1 VVGTG
6 VLAYL
11 TTQYA
16 KKVFNY
22 KVTLFGYDGNA
33 ELAQAFGADGF

>member
-1 VVGTG
+1 MVGTG

-11 TTQYA
+11 VTQYV
-16 KKVFNY
+16 KKVFNF
-22 KVTLFGYDGNA
+22 KVTLFAYDGNA